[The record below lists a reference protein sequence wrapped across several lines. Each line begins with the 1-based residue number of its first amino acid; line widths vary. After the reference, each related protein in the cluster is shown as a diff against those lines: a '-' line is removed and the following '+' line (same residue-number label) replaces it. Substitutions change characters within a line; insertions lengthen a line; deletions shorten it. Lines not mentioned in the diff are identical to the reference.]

1 MEVKMIALEVKN
13 LNKRY
18 MFVKALDDFSVTFD
32 KGKVIGLLGPNGSG
46 KTTLMRILAGLLQK
60 SSGEITYDKA
70 LKGKA
75 LKQKVAYMPTE
86 SQLYNWMT
94 VNQIIGFYE
103 DFFDGFD
110 RQKVLD
116 AIAVLDLKAS
126 ATIKSL
132 STGQRGRLKVALTMA
147 RKAELYLIDEPLN
160 GIDPISRDMILEL
173 LAGEIDDDKCI
184 VISSHLVHEFER
196 IIDEVIFIK
205 KGKVELKGN
214 VETLRSEREM
224 SIHDLYKEVYKYD

>member
-1 MEVKMIALEVKN
+1 MIALEVNN

-60 SSGEITYDKA
+60 SSGEIVYDKA

-86 SQLYNWMT
+86 SQLYTWMS
-94 VNQIIGFYE
+94 VEQIIEFYE
-103 DFFDGFD
+103 DFFVGFD
-110 RQKVLD
+110 KQKVLD
-116 AIAVLDLKAS
+116 AIAVLDLKTNS
-126 ATIKSL
+126 KIKSL
-132 STGQRGRLKVALTMA
+132 STGQRGRLKVALTIA

-173 LAGEIDDDKCI
+173 LAGEIDENKCI

-214 VETLRSEREM
+214 VDALRSEREM

>member
-1 MEVKMIALEVKN
+1 MIALEVKN
-13 LNKRY
+13 LHKRY
-18 MFVKALDDFSVTFD
+18 MFVKALDDFNVTFD

-46 KTTLMRILAGLLQK
+46 KTTLMRILSGLLQK
-60 SSGEITYDKA
+60 SSGEIIYDKV

-103 DFFDGFD
+103 DFFEGFD

-116 AIAVLDLKAS
+116 AIAVLDLKTS
-126 ATIKSL
+126 STIKSL

-173 LAGEIDDDKCI
+173 LAGEITDDKCI
-184 VISSHLVHEFER
+184 VISSHLVH
-196 IIDEVIFIK
+196 
-205 KGKVELKGN
+205 
-214 VETLRSEREM
+214 
-224 SIHDLYKEVYKYD
+224 

>member
-1 MEVKMIALEVKN
+1 MIALKVNN

-18 MFVKALDDFSVTFD
+18 MFVKALNDFSVSFE

-60 SSGEITYDKA
+60 TSGEIVYDKP
-70 LKGKA
+70 LKGNA
-75 LKQKVAYMPTE
+75 LKQTVAYMPTE

-94 VNQIIGFYE
+94 IKQIIDFYE
-103 DFFDGFD
+103 DFFVGFS
-110 RQKVLD
+110 REKVLN
-116 AIAVLDLKAS
+116 
-126 ATIKSL
+126 TIQALELPLSSRIKTL

-173 LAGEIDDDKCI
+173 LASEITQDKCI

-196 IIDEVIFIK
+196 IIDDVIFIR
-205 KGKVELKGN
+205 KGAVELQGD
-214 VETLRSEREM
+214 VEMLRSERGM
-224 SIHDLYKEVYKYD
+224 SIHDLYKEVYKND